1 MESVRIQVVGA
12 NWRDLRRC
20 LQAGALRL
28 IAVIAR
34 MFRRAR
40 QRRALSRLDARLLD
54 DIGVS
59 AAQARWESEK
69 PFWRE

>member
-1 MESVRIQVVGA
+1 MESVRIQAVGA
-12 NWRDLRRC
+12 NWRDMGRC

-28 IAVIAR
+28 MVAIDR
-34 MFRRAR
+34 MVQRAR
-40 QRRALSRLDARLLD
+40 QRRALSRLDERLLN

-59 AAQARWESEK
+59 AAQARQESEK